1 MSRWFLLFC
10 LSVGGSAVSAQQDS
24 LMLEAVRLATEGQDD
39 TAQAI
44 VRNRMRAVRSSDP
57 AYPEILFTAGVISRN
72 PDSARA
78 YFRRVSIEYSASRW
92 ADQSLLR
99 IAQLAYGT
107 GDFEAAE
114 RAADRV
120 LIDYP
125 FSEIRAGAA
134 FLLARMHLD
143 RRDITTGCTYLAQ
156 ARRESGDNVEL
167 ANRAAFYIQRC
178 ENAEARPAPNAAAPD
193 TTPAAHGG
201 APTYS
206 VQVAAVSSVAAT
218 DEIMRGLQRAGY
230 TAEVIREGGL
240 FKVRVGRFVR
250 REQADQLRAELL
262 SLMGGQP
269 FVVESR

>member
-1 MSRWFLLFC
+1 MSRWSLLLWFC
-10 LSVGGSAVSAQQDS
+10 VGAGPLAAQQDS
-24 LMLEAVRLATEGQDD
+24 LMIEAVRLATEGQDD

-44 VRNRMRAVRSSDP
+44 VRNRLRATSP
-57 AYPEILFTAGVISRN
+57 AAAAYPEILYTAGVIARN
-72 PDSARA
+72 PDSARTF
-78 YFRRVSIEYSASRW
+78 FRRVSIEYSTSAW

-99 IAQLAYGT
+99 IAQLAYGM

-114 RAADRV
+114 RSADRV

-125 FSEIRAGAA
+125 FSEVRAGAA

-143 RRDITTGCTYLAQ
+143 RRDVVRGCTYLAQ

-178 ENAEARPAPNAAAPD
+178 ENAETRPSPGPPDSAAP
-193 TTPAAHGG
+193 TARV
-201 APTYS
+201 TYS
-206 VQVAAVSSVAAT
+206 VQVTAVSSVAAT

-230 TAEVIREGGL
+230 TAEVVREGGL

-250 REQADQLRAELL
+250 REQAESLRAELERT
-262 SLMGGQP
+262 MGGEP

>member
-1 MSRWFLLFC
+1 MKRSLLLLWLC
-10 LSVGGSAVSAQQDS
+10 VSAAPLGAQQDS
-24 LMLEAVRLATEGQDD
+24 TLVEAVRLATEGQDD

-44 VRNRMRAVRSSDP
+44 VQNLLRSTSSSDP
-57 AYPEILFTAGVISRN
+57 RFPEILFTAGVI
-72 PDSARA
+72 ARDPETA
-78 YFRRVSIEYSASRW
+78 RRHFRRVSIEFSNSQW

-99 IAQLAYGT
+99 IAQLAYGM

-114 RAADRV
+114 RAAERV

-143 RRDITTGCTYLAQ
+143 RRDVSRGCTYLAQ

-178 ENAEARPAPNAAAPD
+178 ENAETRPPAARPDSEPPEEAGPV
-193 TTPAAHGG
+193 
-201 APTYS
+201 TYA

-230 TAEVIREGGL
+230 TAEVVREDGL

-250 REQADQLRAELL
+250 REQADALRRELVTRL
-262 SLMGGQP
+262 GGEP

>member
-1 MSRWFLLFC
+1 MSRWSLLLWFWVAASP
-10 LSVGGSAVSAQQDS
+10 LAAQQDS
-24 LMLEAVRLATEGQDD
+24 LMREAVRLATEGQDD

-44 VRNRMRAVRSSDP
+44 VRTRLRSTQPGDP
-57 AYPEILFTAGVISRN
+57 SYPEILFTAGVIARD
-72 PDSARA
+72 PDSARS

-99 IAQLAYGT
+99 IAQLAYGM
-107 GDFEAAE
+107 GDFDAAE
-114 RAADRV
+114 RAAERV
-120 LIDYP
+120 LTDYP

-143 RRDITTGCTYLAQ
+143 RRDVTIGCTYLAQ

-178 ENAEARPAPNAAAPD
+178 ENAENPPQPNDEPD
-193 TTPAAHGG
+193 QPRTGN
-201 APTYS
+201 PTYS

-230 TAEVIREGGL
+230 EAEVIREGGL

-250 REQADQLRAELL
+250 REQAERLRDELVRQ
-262 SLMGGQP
+262 MGGQP